1 MINIRAAKNPITI
14 SQPDGR
20 QLKSTHEC
28 NLDIP
33 TLPKKARAAYIVS
46 GLAHTLLV
54 SIKMLVD
61 EGCNVEYD
69 GIYVKVFHKQKI
81 VWQGTREQTTG
92 LWTLPLNKHHIQQ
105 VPEQTVP
112 IALHMAHNAYHMTS
126 KQELIQYLHQCLFC
140 PPKATLIKAIENN
153 QLATWSGLKAEAV
166 IKYLPDSCT
175 ATDKGYMKR
184 QQKGIRSM
192 QVALEMIEYQECM
205 NPPKEKEK

>member
-1 MINIRAAKNPITI
+1 MHIKEATNPITI

-28 NLDIP
+28 KLDIP
-33 TLPKKARAAYIVS
+33 TFPKKARAAHIVP

-54 SIKMLVD
+54 SIKILVD

-81 VWQGTREQTTG
+81 VWQGTREQMTG
-92 LWTLPLNKHHIQQ
+92 LWTLPLDKQHIQK
-105 VPEQTVP
+105 ETKRTIP
-112 IALHMAHNAYHMTS
+112 IALHMAHNTYQMTS

-153 QLATWSGLKAEAV
+153 QLATWPGLTAEAV
-166 IKYLPDSCT
+166 KNISHNRVQ
-175 ATDKGYMKR
+175 R
-184 QQKGIRSM
+184 QTKDI
-192 QVALEMIEYQECM
+192 
-205 NPPKEKEK
+205 